1 MADFRTRFNQALAA
15 KAISRRELARLSG
28 VHVNTLNNWAGGD
41 VPQPHP
47 THLRKV
53 APLLGVSY
61 EWLRT
66 GEEAAAVAETPVVY
80 GAPGESPFDSALMEQ
95 VVRLVEDYAKLY
107 RLRLEGPGRVDLME
121 RAYQRCRAA
130 GLSGAQRI
138 SMSRFQELVK
148 PLAEGEHGDQAVR
161 TGGAR
166 G

>member
-1 MADFRTRFNQALAA
+1 MSDFRTRFNQALAT

-41 VPQPHP
+41 VPHPHP
-47 THLRKV
+47 AQLRKV

-66 GEEAAAVAETPVVY
+66 GEETAGVAEAAVIY
-80 GAPGESPFDSALMEQ
+80 GKPGEGSFDSALMEQ

-107 RLRLEGPGRVDLME
+107 RLRLEGSGRVDLME

-130 GLSGAQRI
+130 GFSGAQRI
-138 SMSRFQELVK
+138 SMSRFQELMK
-148 PLAEGEHGDQAVR
+148 PLADGENGD
-161 TGGAR
+161 
-166 G
+166 

>member
-47 THLRKV
+47 TQLRKV

-66 GEEAAAVAETPVVY
+66 GEETVGVAESPVAY
-80 GAPGESPFDSALMEQ
+80 GPPGESSFDPALMEQ
-95 VVRLVEDYAKLY
+95 VVRLAEDYAKLY
-107 RLRLEGPGRVDLME
+107 RVPLEGSGRVELME

-130 GLSGAQRI
+130 GLSGAQKI
-138 SMSRFQELVK
+138 PMSRFQELMK
-148 PLAEGEHGDQAVR
+148 PLADGANGD
-161 TGGAR
+161 
-166 G
+166 